1 MRFIKIFSVITLML
15 AASAVI
21 FYAASSSRS
30 KLKAAHIE
38 NDQVSSTT
46 QAANLTTSNPV
57 EEYGTVSGRVL
68 DADGLPVENVIVT
81 AENTAVPARNLPRAE
96 TNRDGE
102 FTIAGLTPG
111 RYELYTKK
119 EEDGYPRTEF
129 NLYNVGIPNPEVT
142 VYSRQTAR
150 GIIVRLGPKA
160 ALLTGQVI
168 DAVTKEPLKHADIT
182 VRRTDL
188 PDRFL
193 RTGLSL
199 PVELGEFKLLVPSV
213 TFTVKVTETGYKDW
227 YFKSGDEGQK
237 TSSLVLEPNTTK
249 HLLIALQ
256 RIKRA
261 K

>member
-1 MRFIKIFSVITLML
+1 MRFVKIFCAITLML

-30 KLKAAHIE
+30 KLKAVHIE
-38 NDQVSSTT
+38 NEEVSSTLT
-46 QAANLTTSNPV
+46 ANQTTSNPI
-57 EEYGTVSGRVL
+57 EEYGTISGRVL
-68 DADGLPVENVIVT
+68 DASGVPVENVTVL
-81 AENTAVPARNLPRAE
+81 AENTALPARNLPRDE
-96 TNRDGE
+96 TKRDGQ

-119 EEDGYPRTEF
+119 DEDGYPRSEF
-129 NLYNVGIPNPEVT
+129 NLYDVGPPNPEVT
-142 VYSRQTAR
+142 VYSRQTAQ
-150 GIIVRLGPKA
+150 GITLRLGPKA
-160 ALLTGQVI
+160 ALLTGQVV
-168 DAVTKEPLKHADIT
+168 DAVTKQPLKHADIT
-182 VRRTDL
+182 VRRVDL

-213 TFTVKVTETGYKDW
+213 TFTVKVTETGYEDW
-227 YFKSGDEGQK
+227 YYKSGDEGQT
-237 TSSLVLEPNTTK
+237 TSSLPLEPNTTK
-249 HLLIALQ
+249 HLLIELQ

>member
-1 MRFIKIFSVITLML
+1 MRFVKIFSAITLML

-38 NDQVSSTT
+38 NDEVSSTL
-46 QAANLTTSNPV
+46 AANQTTSNPI
-57 EEYGTVSGRVL
+57 EGYGTISGRVL
-68 DADGLPVENVIVT
+68 DADGVPVENVVVT
-81 AENTAVPARNLPRAE
+81 AENTALPARNLPRAE

-111 RYELYTKK
+111 RYDLYTKK

-129 NLYNVGIPNPEVT
+129 DLYDVGLSNPEVT
-142 VYSRQTAR
+142 VYSRQTVQ
-150 GIIVRLGPKA
+150 GITLRLGPKA
-160 ALLTGQVI
+160 ALLTGQVV
-168 DAVTKEPLKHADIT
+168 DAVTKQPLKHADIT
-182 VRRTDL
+182 VRRVDL
-188 PDRFL
+188 PNRFL

-213 TFTVKVTETGYKDW
+213 AFTVKVTETGYEDW
-227 YFKSGDEGQK
+227 YYKWDDEGQT
-237 TSSLVLEPNTTK
+237 TSSLLLEPNTTK

-256 RIKRA
+256 RKRA

>member
-1 MRFIKIFSVITLML
+1 MRIVEIFSAITLL
-15 AASAVI
+15 FTATAVV

-38 NDQVSSTT
+38 NNEVSSTL
-46 QAANLTTSNPV
+46 AANQTTSNPI
-57 EEYGTVSGRVL
+57 EGYGTISGRVL
-68 DADGLPVENVIVT
+68 DVDGEPVENVIVT
-81 AENTAVPARNLPRAE
+81 AENPALPVRNLPRAE

-111 RYELYTKK
+111 RYELYAKK

-129 NLYNVGIPNPEVT
+129 NLYDVGLPNTEVT
-142 VYSRQTAR
+142 VYSQQTAQ
-150 GIIVRLGPKA
+150 GITVRLGPKA
-160 ALLTGQVI
+160 ALLTGQVV
-168 DAVTKEPLKHADIT
+168 DAVTRQPLKHADIT
-182 VRRTDL
+182 VRRVDM
-188 PDRFL
+188 PNRFL
-193 RTGLSL
+193 RTGLAL

-213 TFTVKVTETGYKDW
+213 AFTVKVTETGYKDW
-227 YFKSGDEGQK
+227 YYKSADEGQT
-237 TSSLVLEPNTTK
+237 TSSLLLAPNTTK

>member
-1 MRFIKIFSVITLML
+1 MRFVKIFSAITLLL
-15 AASAVI
+15 AASAVS

-38 NDQVSSTT
+38 SDDVSAA
-46 QAANLTTSNPV
+46 QAANQTSNPI
-57 EEYGTVSGRVL
+57 EEYGKVSGRVL
-68 DADGLPVENVIVT
+68 DADGRAVENVIVT
-81 AENTAVPARNLPRAE
+81 VEDTAVPARNLPRAE

-111 RYELYTKK
+111 RYTLYTKK
-119 EEDGYPRTEF
+119 EADGYPRTEF
-129 NLYNVGIPNPEVT
+129 NLYDVGIPNPEVA
-142 VYSRQTAR
+142 VYSRQTAQ
-150 GIIVRLGPKA
+150 GIILRLGPKA

-168 DAVTKEPLKHADIT
+168 DAATKEPLKHADVT
-182 VRRTDL
+182 VRRVDL
-188 PDRFL
+188 PHRFL

-213 TFTVKVTETGYKDW
+213 AFTVKVTETGYEDW
-227 YFKSGDEGQK
+227 YYKSDDEGQT
-237 TSSLVLEPNTTK
+237 TSSLLLEPNTTK